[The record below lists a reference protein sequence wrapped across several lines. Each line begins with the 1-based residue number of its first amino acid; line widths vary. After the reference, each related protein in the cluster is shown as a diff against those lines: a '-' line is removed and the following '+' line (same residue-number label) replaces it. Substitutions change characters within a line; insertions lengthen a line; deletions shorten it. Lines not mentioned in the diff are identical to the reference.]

1 MLMEIAALPISARV
15 GVGFASTANV
25 AGADADKRVF
35 NRFAICHPEFA
46 AMHSPI
52 SRGANKP

>member
-1 MLMEIAALPISARV
+1 MEIAALPISARV